1 MYPTMRG
8 SFILPT
14 DPTPNDRGVRCC
26 TYMVRGKAAVEVGA
40 VKHGAVLW
48 FGILEFFRFLG
59 DTHLIIHIKQQRPID
74 VEQQDADICPT

>member
-1 MYPTMRG
+1 
-8 SFILPT
+8 
-14 DPTPNDRGVRCC
+14 
-26 TYMVRGKAAVEVGA
+26 MVRGKAAVEVGA